1 MTTTLEAFLATLPED
16 EQREIAA
23 ESDRLRE
30 EIHSLGEVRRAMA
43 FTQAQLADA
52 MGIKQSSVAQMEQR
66 ADLLLSTLR
75 RYVEAMGGEMKIV
88 LSFPDRQPVV
98 LDRLADV
105 TARD

>member
-1 MTTTLEAFLATLPED
+1 MTMTLEAFVATLPAD

-23 ESDRLRE
+23 EADRLRE
-30 EIHSLGEVRRAMA
+30 ELHSLSDVRRAMA

-52 MGIKQSSVAQMEQR
+52 MGIKQASVAQMEQR

-88 LSFPDRQPVV
+88 LRFPDRPPIE
-98 LDRLADV
+98 LERLADV
-105 TARD
+105 SAHD

>member
-1 MTTTLEAFLATLPED
+1 MDKTLDEILNRLPAARRDAIIAEADRQSE
-16 EQREIAA
+16 EAA
-23 ESDRLRE
+23 ALSD
-30 EIHSLGEVRRAMA
+30 VRRAMA

-52 MGIKQSSVAQMEQR
+52 MGIKQASVAQMEQR

-88 LSFPDRQPVV
+88 LSFPDRPPIV

-105 TARD
+105 SAHD